1 MTLRRIRDD
10 ITNLLLSI
18 ISAMQFSVIPLR
30 DISGIADDSLFS
42 PCTHLSQSRI
52 LLYFNPPALILSQ
65 MPVQHI
71 HIVQRHHVNESLDL
85 IDIEKMT
92 AHIKVG
98 TTITECRL
106 IGNSHSRKR
115 RIRSQALAQSLSPVK
130 DARSRTAPDG
140 NTVRAD
146 CQLIAFLRKFFVN
159 VNADLL
165 LRNRLDS
172 NGQSLPRFLGNIIRQ
187 ESGLIEKSRIRQRN
201 QRIVIDKK

>member
-1 MTLRRIRDD
+1 
-10 ITNLLLSI
+10 
-18 ISAMQFSVIPLR
+18 MQFSVIPLR

-42 PCTHLSQSRI
+42 PGTHLSQPWI
-52 LLYFNPPALILSQ
+52 PLYLHSPSLVLSQ

-71 HIVQRHHVNESLDL
+71 HIVQRHHVDVSLDL
-85 IDIEKMT
+85 IDSEKMT

-98 TTITECRL
+98 ATITECRL
-106 IGNSHSRKR
+106 ILDLHRRKR
-115 RIRSQALAQSLSPVK
+115 RVRSKTLAKGLSPVK
-130 DARSRTAPDG
+130 DARRRTAPDR
-140 NTVRAD
+140 NAIRTD

-172 NGQSLPRFLGNIIRQ
+172 NGQSLSRFLGNIIRQ